1 MTAEPSSREIAQ
13 AALIDFPKA
22 PGARVEV
29 ADDELL
35 IVAIV
40 PAPPGWFAVWRDG
53 AGELLEPVPMFALV
67 ECAWPERDPDK
78 PGAPVRMHRV
88 RWAQAMTHDAQGAC
102 TFELAERA
110 DGYCGML
117 YYAPG
122 SEPAQVF
129 ASDSPA

>member
-1 MTAEPSSREIAQ
+1 MS
-13 AALIDFPKA
+13 DFPKA
-22 PGARVEV
+22 PGACAEV
-29 ADDELL
+29 ADDEPL

-67 ECAWPERDPDK
+67 ECAWTEGDTDK
-78 PGAPVRMHRV
+78 PGAPVRMRRE

-102 TFELAERA
+102 TFTLAER
-110 DGYCGML
+110 DHGYCGMR

-122 SEPAQVF
+122 NEPAQVF
-129 ASDSPA
+129 ASADIENAGQPAPQA